1 MARATCPSL
10 KIWATSLPQ
19 KPFPAHRPGCH
30 RPGHAPDGRPV
41 LHRDRARVPG
51 AGRRI
56 TWIRRRS
63 LTAWSQERIGD
74 LGVEPRTYYHQPK
87 QPPGR
92 SGNGQGAVLSYA
104 VAWCGAV
111 VPCRPGCRSRPCALL
126 LGGDDVPVSRVGKDE
141 PPRPRRLGP
150 HAAARSQAAVPRAA
164 VRRAAGRRAAVPPVA
179 ARARHRPVPV
189 GGPGWWRSR

>member
-19 KPFPAHRPGCH
+19 NHSRRTAQAVIARGTPLMAVPSYTVTGPGS
-30 RPGHAPDGRPV
+30 RGQAGESPGSGD
-41 LHRDRARVPG
+41 DRSPHGHKSALAISASNPGPTTTSRNNPLADLETARG
-51 AGRRI
+51 
-56 TWIRRRS
+56 
-63 LTAWSQERIGD
+63 
-74 LGVEPRTYYHQPK
+74 
-87 QPPGR
+87 
-92 SGNGQGAVLSYA
+92 LSYA

-150 HAAARSQAAVPRAA
+150 HAAAHSRAAVPRAA
-164 VRRAAGRRAAVPPVA
+164 VRRAAVPPVA